1 MRRSSCLFMG
11 LQMRTLLCMRKAERR
26 EIVDYKNFMEF
37 H

>member
-26 EIVDYKNFMEF
+26 EIVGL
-37 H
+37 